1 MIFMI
6 FIWWKLKMSYH
17 TVYPSWDGPSV
28 VCYLFLHLF
37 ICAPTIAFTWLPTFC
52 TLHLSSTFYLSQ
64 DTKRVQGFI
73 FEGDLQFSKLFKM
86 TICEGMCTLKCTEKR
101 LITFPPPFI
110 SLSPIQ
116 NLKEALNFHL
126 ECTVLYHTSFRN
138 YASISLQVPSNI
150 SILLDKE

>member
-37 ICAPTIAFTWLPTFC
+37 ICAPTIAFTWLSTFC

-64 DTKRVQGFI
+64 DTIWVQGFI

-86 TICEGMCTLKCTEKR
+86 TICEGMCTLKCTEKH
-101 LITFPPPFI
+101 LITFTPSIFSL

-116 NLKEALNFHL
+116 NLKEAMPMTHQMYSIVHL
-126 ECTVLYHTSFRN
+126 SKIKHCTMN
-138 YASISLQVPSNI
+138 GPEIS
-150 SILLDKE
+150 KKC